1 MKTGYKR
8 TLCACFIGSATLSI
22 SNNLAPLLF
31 VLFQQEFEITVAK
44 IGLLVTYNFC
54 IQTLVDLIAARFAE
68 KIGYKKC
75 VVAAEIF
82 CAVGV
87 SGLGLFP
94 SLLPDPYV
102 GLLLAVGIYAVGGGL
117 LEVLVSPIV
126 EALPLDK
133 KSGTMSLLH
142 SFYCWG
148 HALVVILTT
157 VFFHFAGTQY
167 WRLVTFIW
175 ALIPAANAVL
185 FVTSPIITLSAGEE
199 KVPMRKLFKIRI
211 FWVFMLVMLCAG
223 ASELSMAQWA
233 SYFAECGLG
242 VSKAFGDLLGPCMF
256 ALLMGASRALYAAFS
271 SKIRLSSVLVG
282 SGVLCVLSYLLAVF
296 SPFPVLA
303 LLGCGLCGLS
313 VGVMWPGT
321 LSLSAEKYPQGGT
334 AMFGLLALAGDIGC
348 SAGPS
353 IVGFVSELTDG
364 RLQTGLLATIVFPV
378 MLIVTVCS
386 LTKKLSMK
394 N

>member
-1 MKTGYKR
+1 MNNGYKR
-8 TLCACFIGSATLSI
+8 TLCASFVGSATLSI

-31 VLFQQEFEITVAK
+31 VLFQQEFEISVAK
-44 IGLLVTYNFC
+44 IGLLITYNFC
-54 IQTLVDLIAARFAE
+54 IQTLVDLIAARYAE

-75 VVAAEIF
+75 IVAAEIF

-87 SGLGLFP
+87 AGLGVFP
-94 SLLPDPYV
+94 FLLPDPYV
-102 GLLLAVGIYAVGGGL
+102 GLLLAVGAYAIGGGL

-126 EALPLDK
+126 EALPLK
-133 KSGTMSLLH
+133 KKIGAMSLLH

-157 VFFHFAGTQY
+157 VFFHFAGTQS
-167 WRLVTFIW
+167 WRLITFLW

-185 FVTSPIITLSAGEE
+185 FAASPIITLSADGEH
-199 KVPMRKLFKIRI
+199 VPIRELFKARI

-223 ASELSMAQWA
+223 AAELSMAQWA
-233 SYFAECGLG
+233 SYFAERGLG

-256 ALLMGASRALYAAFS
+256 ALLMGTARALYAAFS
-271 SKIRLSSVLVG
+271 SRIQLSSILLG

-296 SPFPVLA
+296 SPLPVLS
-303 LLGCGLCGLS
+303 LVGCGLCGLS

-321 LSLSAEKYPQGGT
+321 LSLSAEKYPQFGT
-334 AMFGLLALAGDIGC
+334 AMFGFLALAGDVGC

-353 IVGFVSELTDG
+353 VVGFVSQLTDG
-364 RLQTGLLATIVFPV
+364 RLQSGLLVAILFPV
-378 MLIVTVCS
+378 FLMVGVRS
-386 LTKKLSMK
+386 LQKYAK
-394 N
+394 